1 MNSFYFDCS
10 GGSGSTAGGL
20 GSGSVGPD
28 GKPNSAAASNAD
40 AKPGGV
46 AFGTGLGVAIN
57 LPVLGIN
64 QTFGQ
69 GIGIAVRNNEQ

>member
-1 MNSFYFDCS
+1 
-10 GGSGSTAGGL
+10 
-20 GSGSVGPD
+20 
-28 GKPNSAAASNAD
+28 
-40 AKPGGV
+40 V